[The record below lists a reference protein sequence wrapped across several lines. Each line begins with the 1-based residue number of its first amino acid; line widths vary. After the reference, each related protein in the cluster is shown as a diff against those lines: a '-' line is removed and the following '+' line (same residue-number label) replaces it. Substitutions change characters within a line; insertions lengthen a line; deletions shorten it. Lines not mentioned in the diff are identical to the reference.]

1 MKTPC
6 IKNSE
11 YKSQA
16 KKKDRDCNFY
26 NFSLL
31 APYPNK
37 FLVVCICILIFHG
50 IYSPFPQILFVG
62 DYIFCVLLLGPGK
75 MSNLLGSLYSL
86 GDLISFLG
94 EGDRLFSSIK
104 PSMTNHVISRIV
116 DGKIMCFMCAC

>member
-1 MKTPC
+1 MNTNLK
-6 IKNSE
+6 
-11 YKSQA
+11 Q

-50 IYSPFPQILFVG
+50 IYSPFPQILFVE